1 MRSFSLSVK
10 FVIFVFVILFILLC
24 IQHSTEMGK
33 SQEKNEKS
41 FPSTILLHNS
51 CAGGQIRNYLTIN
64 NLDHKRIGQLC
75 VAGEPVEWVNDLPV

>member
-1 MRSFSLSVK
+1 MRIFSLSVK

-24 IQHSTEMGK
+24 VQHSTEMGK
-33 SQEKNEKS
+33 SQEKSEKRFNYFIAQFS
-41 FPSTILLHNS
+41 RG
-51 CAGGQIRNYLTIN
+51 GGQICNYLTVN